1 MVATDAGFTCDQC
14 LQSIPVDATRLHIS
28 EQVAYP
34 DGRTTTRE
42 LDFHSYAHLVL
53 WAQAQPE
60 PV

>member
-1 MVATDAGFTCDQC
+1 MAVSATYTCAQC
-14 LQSIPVDATRLHIS
+14 GQPISADTPRLHSS